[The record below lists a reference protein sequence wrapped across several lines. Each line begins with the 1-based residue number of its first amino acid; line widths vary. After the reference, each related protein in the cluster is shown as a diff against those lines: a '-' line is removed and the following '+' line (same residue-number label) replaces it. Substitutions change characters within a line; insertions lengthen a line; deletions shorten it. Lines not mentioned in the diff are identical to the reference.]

1 MISFKRGKIKIGDNM
16 NKNKI
21 FLIII
26 IVILIF
32 IPLTISFQKSK
43 PTIKENPNNENL
55 NEETPI
61 VESESYLKKATDLL
75 ETLTL
80 EEKIGQLLLVRFPE
94 NNPINILNTYKL
106 GGFVFYAKDVEN
118 KTEKEVQDM
127 ILNVQQNS
135 KIPLLTA
142 IDEEGGK
149 VSRISNNPNLVSEKF
164 KSPSELYQLGGF
176 EAIKND
182 TINKS
187 KILSNLGFN
196 LNLAPVVDVSTNKS
210 DYIYERTL
218 KLGTNDVAMYA
229 KTVIEASKG
238 TNVSYTL
245 KHFPGYGN
253 SKDTHKNTAINYESY
268 ETIKNTY
275 LPPFIEGINAGAE
288 AIMISHNIMEG
299 IDKDNPASLSTKI
312 HNILRND
319 LNFKGIII
327 TDDLAMGAV
336 SNIPNVATLA
346 YLAGNDILITTD
358 YKTSFENIK
367 NSINNKTISL
377 DQIND
382 TVLRILI
389 WKYYKGLL

>member
-1 MISFKRGKIKIGDNM
+1 M

-43 PTIKENPNNENL
+43 PTINENPNNENL
-55 NEETPI
+55 KEETPI

-106 GGFVFYAKDVEN
+106 GGFVFYARDVEN

-218 KLGTNDVAMYA
+218 KLGTDDVAMYA

-358 YKTSFENIK
+358 YKTSFEDIK

>member
-1 MISFKRGKIKIGDNM
+1 MI
-16 NKNKI
+16 KNKI

-32 IPLTISFQKSK
+32 IPFTISCQKSK

-106 GGFVFYAKDVEN
+106 GGFVFYARDVEN

-358 YKTSFENIK
+358 YKTSFEDIK
-367 NSINNKTISL
+367 NSTNNKTISL